1 MNPPSAGPT
10 IRWLAYA
17 VVIGGATGV
26 LFHPILDHPL
36 PYGLPAAIWPSIFES
51 VAREYPQGSHILS
64 MVFHAAA
71 GLLLARV
78 CLGLGMAAAPSFLGR
93 VCFSSAAQLTFAPGP
108 SAAIFRGEAE
118 SGVLHAAGKY

>member
-78 CLGLGMAAAPSFLGR
+78 CLGWGMAAAPSFGAGLLFIG
-93 VCFSSAAQLTFAPGP
+93 SAAHFRARALRGNFPG
-108 SAAIFRGEAE
+108 RGRIRRPPRR
-118 SGVLHAAGKY
+118 G